1 MFICNSYPI
10 SFTDLFV
17 KKDLDRLSVCKD
29 VISLATKK
37 QFGCV
42 LR

>member
-17 KKDLDRLSVCKD
+17 KKDPERLSVCED
-29 VISLATKK
+29 VISLATKN